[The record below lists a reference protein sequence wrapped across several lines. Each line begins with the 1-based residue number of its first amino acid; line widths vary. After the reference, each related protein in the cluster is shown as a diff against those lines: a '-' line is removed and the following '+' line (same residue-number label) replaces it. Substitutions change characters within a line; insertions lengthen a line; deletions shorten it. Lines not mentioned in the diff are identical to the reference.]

1 MFTGLIQEKGCIKQ
15 IKRQGQTIQL
25 TCQASKELLESY
37 QIGDSMAINGTCLT
51 AINKEAIY
59 FTVDIMPETFKRT
72 TFSQLTVGDE
82 VNLER
87 AMKLSDRLEGHLV
100 AGHID
105 TTARL
110 LQKRILENALI
121 LTFQYPTEIQGEI
134 IAKGSIAID
143 GVSLTVVDVTART
156 FSVSLIPHTKDQTTL
171 GQLKQGDQVNI
182 ETDMIGKYVKN
193 QKKVGRL

>member
-1 MFTGLIQEKGCIKQ
+1 
-15 IKRQGQTIQL
+15 
-25 TCQASKELLESY
+25 
-37 QIGDSMAINGTCLT
+37 MAINGTCLT
-51 AINKEAIY
+51 AINKEATY

-72 TFSQLTVGDE
+72 TFSQLAVGDA

-105 TTARL
+105 TTTRL
-110 LQKRILENALI
+110 LQKRVLENALI
-121 LTFQYPTEIQGEI
+121 LNFQYPTEIQGEI

-182 ETDMIGKYVKN
+182 ETDMIGKYVKK

>member
-51 AINKEAIY
+51 AINKEVIY

-72 TFSQLTVGDE
+72 AFSQLTVGDE

-105 TTARL
+105 TTTRL

-121 LTFQYPTEIQGEI
+121 LTFQYPTEIKGEI

>member
-1 MFTGLIQEKGCIKQ
+1 MFKGLTQEKGCIKPIQ
-15 IKRQGQTIQL
+15 RQGQTIQL

-121 LTFQYPTEIQGEI
+121 LTFQYPIEIKGEI